1 MIISDV
7 SNLIISSN
15 NFEIDLPSIVNNSPV
30 LTSALE
36 IPHSYKSSEI
46 FFKRP
51 AKEDIY
57 ATFTFTENE
66 IQEIKRR
73 IATEKEITVTK
84 IISLTSKDTTIT
96 YCEVHKVIYIANKLF
111 YKEKVKQRNA

>member
-36 IPHSYKSSEI
+36 IPHSYKSSEM
-46 FFKRP
+46 FFDKWI
-51 AKEDIY
+51 AVIQLFFF
-57 ATFTFTENE
+57 ATNMPSSM
-66 IQEIKRR
+66 
-73 IATEKEITVTK
+73 TVPGV
-84 IISLTSKDTTIT
+84 IIL
-96 YCEVHKVIYIANKLF
+96 VIPLF
-111 YKEKVKQRNA
+111 SGVP